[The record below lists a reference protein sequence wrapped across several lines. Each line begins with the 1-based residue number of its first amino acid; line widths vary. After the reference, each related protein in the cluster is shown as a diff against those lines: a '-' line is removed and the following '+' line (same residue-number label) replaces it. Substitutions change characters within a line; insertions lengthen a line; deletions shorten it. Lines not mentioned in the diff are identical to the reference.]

1 MSVVRYT
8 ARETR
13 AEKRA
18 KGRLPV
24 SRRSA
29 AIVVMATLLMLCFG
43 MATDGFTAYLPYLR
57 GSYAV
62 SDLQVSL
69 LVTLRC
75 VTSFVSALLAHSL
88 YGRISI
94 RAGMT
99 VSVVC
104 LAAGFAVCGI
114 VPSYEGACVGSL
126 FLGVTCGI
134 GSTVPAS
141 MLMHRWFAADVAL
154 PLCICMAGSG
164 LSSVV
169 GVPLI
174 VAGISAWGMT
184 ATFFAEAGVF
194 AAVAVL
200 MWLVV
205 CDSPDVGTQGAALR
219 NQCSED
225 KARVC
230 EDADAKGRALEA
242 RGHACAK
249 VAASSPC
256 KPAPTFA
263 ISTAPTV
270 PTQTLGPRDFSIM
283 AVAVLFIG
291 AIASPGPANYSLLL
305 TESGAPAAS
314 VAGIIS
320 VGGIALTLS
329 KLAYGGISRR
339 FGTYR
344 SNALAFGLLAS
355 GMACSLLIG
364 AWGPVA
370 GIVLV
375 VLCGLGFP
383 TATAGP
389 SLWVNDLFAHD
400 FDRSVQRLQVAYS
413 LGTLVGMPLPGLVA
427 SATGSYVPVYATYA
441 VLAVVIL
448 AVVQSHYRKAGLTV
462 PAERGINRKPCVTN
476 MPTTCHAAAHGAR

>member
-18 KGRLPV
+18 KGSLPV

-114 VPSYEGACVGSL
+114 VPSYAGACVGSL

-134 GSTVPAS
+134 GSTVPVS

-174 VAGISAWGMT
+174 VAGISVWGMT

-194 AAVAVL
+194 VAVAVL

-205 CDSPDVGTQGAALR
+205 RDSPDVGTQGRTCR
-219 NQCSED
+219 NQRGEGGAD
-225 KARVC
+225 VRAD
-230 EDADAKGRALEA
+230 EDAAGHALD
-242 RGHACAK
+242 GCKHACAK
-249 VAASSPC
+249 ATAVPSSESAPVSVA
-256 KPAPTFA
+256 PA
-263 ISTAPTV
+263 
-270 PTQTLGPRDFSIM
+270 QTLGPRDLSIM

-320 VGGIALTLS
+320 VGGIALTAS
-329 KLAYGGISRR
+329 KLAYGGISQR
-339 FGTYR
+339 FGTYC
-344 SNALAFGLLAS
+344 SNMLAFGLLAS

-364 AWGPVA
+364 TWGPVA

-441 VLAVVIL
+441 VLAAVIL
-448 AVVQSHYRKAGLTV
+448 AVVQSRYRKAGLTV